1 MTRSWLAALLLLTAS
16 GTAASAQELQ
26 WQPVPPLPALPE
38 NNAANTVVAKPLL
51 WEPVPAATEPPTSTL
66 TLTSTTTPP
75 PPTTLVW
82 ESVTPSDSTPSDSTP
97 SSTSIAVTPEASPTI
112 SANAGLVWEPV
123 DSESVIVAEEN
134 PQMVIQ
140 NATEAI
146 QIARRAFD
154 EASPTY
160 SSSRALWRNERWLPQ
175 ISYLVPN
182 GYGPYGVMFDVSV
195 TGTDCTLG
203 KGPCEPFTTF
213 NEWQNSLDTQANGE
227 VYFNAGIGNASSWG
241 GILITNSLERIPAA
255 AKSGSSIGNPLQGV
269 QTGLHYA
276 KAFGPDTSFRTGVE
290 NLITWDSE
298 DYTYADM
305 TRNFYLVG
313 SQRIRLKS
321 PDNNSKWFRNAYLTA
336 GIGNGEF
343 KPIEQTFK
351 DQTEALKN
359 AGCATY
365 GYTPKNPCS
374 NERFKRA
381 LRTGSDYGQINPIA
395 AISVEVI
402 DGFHLISEWTGRNLN
417 AGFSW
422 RPFES
427 FGLVITPMINSIV
440 QNCEYPG
447 CRVTPIHGYPE
458 RVPLPDAVL
467 TERVRL
473 SLQASLQIKF

>member
-26 WQPVPPLPALPE
+26 WQPIPPLPALPE
-38 NNAANTVVAKPLL
+38 NNAANTLVAKPLL

-66 TLTSTTTPP
+66 TSTTPLP

-82 ESVTPSDSTPSDSTP
+82 EPVTPSDSTP
-97 SSTSIAVTPEASPTI
+97 SSTSIAVMPEANPTI

-123 DSESVIVAEEN
+123 DSDSVIVAEEN

-146 QIARRAFD
+146 QIARRAFA

-203 KGPCEPFTTF
+203 KGPCEAFTTF
-213 NEWQNSLDTQANGE
+213 DDWQKSLDTQANGST
-227 VYFNAGIGNASSWG
+227 YFNLGFGDTQTWG
-241 GILITNSLERIPAA
+241 GLFITTSAETISGAIGSGDGPLVDSNRI
-255 AKSGSSIGNPLQGV
+255 LQGV
-269 QTGLHYA
+269 QTGLHYS
-276 KAFGPDTSFRTGVE
+276 KAIGPDTSFRTGVE
-290 NLITWDSE
+290 NLITWDSQ
-298 DYTYADM
+298 DFTFSDM
-305 TRNFYLVG
+305 TRNFYFVG
-313 SQRIRLKS
+313 SQRLRLKPPGNAS
-321 PDNNSKWFRNAYLTA
+321 PWFRNLYLTA
-336 GIGNGEF
+336 GVGNGEF
-343 KPIEQTFK
+343 KPIEQTFQ
-351 DQTEALKN
+351 DQTQALRD

-365 GYTPKNPCS
+365 GFTPTNPCS

-395 AISVEVI
+395 SIAIEAL
-402 DGFHLISEWTGRNLN
+402 DGLHIIGEWSGRNLN
-417 AGFSW
+417 AGISW
-422 RPFES
+422 RPFNEI
-427 FGLVITPMINSIV
+427 GLVITPMIESIV
-440 QNCEYPG
+440 SNCEYPG
-447 CRVTPIHGYPE
+447 CRVTPIDGYPE

>member
-1 MTRSWLAALLLLTAS
+1 MKKSALRLLQGGFVGLLLVGAPGYS
-16 GTAASAQELQ
+16 QQEIQ
-26 WQPVPPLPALPE
+26 WNVIEEDSSPATVTESSPQWEVVNPEFNGDRRE
-38 NNAANTVVAKPLL
+38 NNASSPTNVV
-51 WEPVPAATEPPTSTL
+51 WEPIHPDHPESSVNTAEDKSNQPKTSII
-66 TLTSTTTPP
+66 
-75 PPTTLVW
+75 VW
-82 ESVTPSDSTPSDSTP
+82 EEIEADDMIVIEESVTEP
-97 SSTSIAVTPEASPTI
+97 VTPQ
-112 SANAGLVWEPV
+112 
-123 DSESVIVAEEN
+123 SVE
-134 PQMVIQ
+134 
-140 NATEAI
+140 EAI
-146 QIARRAFD
+146 AIVRRVT
-154 EASPTY
+154 EPTAATFANG
-160 SSSRALWRNERWLPQ
+160 RALWRNERWLPQ

-321 PDNNSKWFRNAYLTA
+321 PDINSKWFRNAYLTA